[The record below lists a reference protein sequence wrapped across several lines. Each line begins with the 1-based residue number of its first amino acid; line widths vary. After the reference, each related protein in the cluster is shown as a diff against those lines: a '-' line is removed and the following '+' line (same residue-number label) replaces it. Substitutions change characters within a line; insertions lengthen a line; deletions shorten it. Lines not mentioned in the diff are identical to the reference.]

1 MKFSEK
7 FKLLR
12 VKLVTGFLLVA
23 IIPLAISSFFSFNKL
38 NDELYRQAFDKLKA
52 VQTIK
57 KNQVEKFFQ
66 ERVSD
71 IYALSKTDAIFYV
84 YNGLAEYQARIG
96 MDSRFSV
103 DSEEYKV
110 LVDNTTAYLNE
121 FVKTYELDDI
131 YLICSEHG
139 HVMYSA
145 AKKSDLGENLKYG
158 DLKNSALAKLWNKV
172 IVTQQIS
179 VQDFE
184 PYAPQNNE
192 PAAFIG
198 APLFM
203 ANGSIYGVVALPIS
217 LDSINAIMKERT
229 GMGET
234 GETYLVGPDRLMRSD
249 SYVDPV
255 NHTVKASFANPSMG
269 TADTEAVREAFD
281 GEDRAGITVNY
292 NGNSVL
298 SCYDLV
304 RILDLRWAIIAEIDK
319 TEAFASLNNI
329 RMMIGLVAL
338 VCIGAIITFALL
350 ITGSIAKPIIRIS
363 KGLRDNAEQVSISSD
378 QLSSTSQSLAT
389 GVSEQAA
396 SVEETSLS
404 LEEMASMTKQNAN
417 NANQASSLANETR
430 TAAGS
435 CSRTMQD
442 MAAAI
447 NHVNESSLE
456 TQKIVKT
463 IDEIAFQTN
472 ILALNAAVEAARAG
486 EAGAGFAVVADE
498 VRNLAMRAAD
508 AAKNTSDQIDDISN
522 RISEAIEMVNR
533 AIEKFANVDQ
543 NTEKV
548 NELVGEISAASNDQA
563 QGIEQLNSGVMDM
576 DRVVQQ
582 NASSA
587 EESASASQEMSAQA
601 TQMKAFVHELVSLV
615 GEISIEKGVERLVV
629 PRTQGEAQVIPEN
642 KAPSRPDFFID

>member
-1 MKFSEK
+1 M
-7 FKLLR
+7 
-12 VKLVTGFLLVA
+12 
-23 IIPLAISSFFSFNKL
+23 
-38 NDELYRQAFDKLKA
+38 
-52 VQTIK
+52 
-57 KNQVEKFFQ
+57 
-66 ERVSD
+66 
-71 IYALSKTDAIFYV
+71 
-84 YNGLAEYQARIG
+84 
-96 MDSRFSV
+96 
-103 DSEEYKV
+103 
-110 LVDNTTAYLNE
+110 
-121 FVKTYELDDI
+121 
-131 YLICSEHG
+131 YLICAQHG
-139 HVMYSA
+139 HVMYTA
-145 AKKSDLGENLKYG
+145 AKKSDLGENLKDG
-158 DLKNSALAKLWNKV
+158 ALKNSVLAKLWNKV
-172 IVTQQIS
+172 IETKEIS

-184 PYAPQNNE
+184 TYAPQNHE
-192 PAAFIG
+192 PAAFVG

-249 SYVDPV
+249 SYLDPV

-269 TADTEAVREAFD
+269 TADTEAVREAL
-281 GEDRAGITVNY
+281 GGKDRAGITTNY
-292 NGNSVL
+292 KGNSVL

-304 RILDLRWAIIAEIDK
+304 KILDMRWAIIAEIDK
-319 TEAFASLNNI
+319 AEAFASQNKIKL
-329 RMMIGLVAL
+329 MIGLVAL
-338 VCIGAIITFALL
+338 VCIGAIMTFALL
-350 ITGSIAKPIIRIS
+350 IASSIAKPIIRIS

-378 QLSSTSQSLAT
+378 QLSSTSQSLAM

-396 SVEETSLS
+396 SVEETSSS
-404 LEEMASMTKQNAN
+404 LEEMASMTRQNAN
-417 NANQASSLANETR
+417 NANQASSLSNETR
-430 TAAGS
+430 VAAGS

-442 MAAAI
+442 MASAI
-447 NHVNESSLE
+447 KHVNESSQE

-508 AAKNTSDQIDDISN
+508 AAKNTSDQIDDIST
-522 RISEAIEMVNR
+522 RISEAMEMVNK
-533 AIEKFANVDQ
+533 AIDKFSNVDQ

-548 NELVGEISAASNDQA
+548 NELVGEITAASNDQA

-587 EESASASQEMSAQA
+587 EESAAASQEMSIQA
-601 TQMKAFVHELVSLV
+601 TQMKAFVQELVSLV
-615 GEISIEKGVERLVV
+615 GEISNEKGVGRLVV
-629 PRTQGEAQVIPEN
+629 PMKQTAENEAPL
-642 KAPSRPDFFID
+642 RPAFLID

>member
-1 MKFSEK
+1 MKLSEK
-7 FKLLR
+7 FKVLR
-12 VKLVTGFLLVA
+12 VKLVTAFLLVA
-23 IIPLAISSFFSFNKL
+23 IIPLAISSFFSLNKL
-38 NDELYRQAFDKLKA
+38 NHELYRQAFDKLKA

-66 ERVSD
+66 EHFAD

-96 MDSRFSV
+96 MASKFSV

-121 FVKTYELDDI
+121 FVKTYELDDL
-131 YLICSEHG
+131 YLICADHG

-145 AKKSDLGENLKYG
+145 AKKSDLGENLRHG
-158 DLKNSALAKLWNKV
+158 DLKNSVLAKLWNKV
-172 IVTQQIS
+172 IETQQIS

-249 SYVDPV
+249 SYLDPV

-269 TADTEAVREAFD
+269 TADTEAVREAL
-281 GEDRAGITVNY
+281 GGKDRAGITINY
-292 NGNSVL
+292 KGNSVL

-304 RILDLRWAIIAEIDK
+304 KILDMRWAIIAEIDK
-319 TEAFASLNNI
+319 AEAFASLNKI
-329 RMMIGLVAL
+329 QLMIGLVAL
-338 VCIGAIITFALL
+338 VCIGAIMTFALL
-350 ITGSIAKPIIRIS
+350 IASSIAKPIIRIS
-363 KGLRDNAEQVSISSD
+363 RGLRDNAEQVSISSD
-378 QLSSTSQSLAT
+378 QLSSTSQSLAM

-396 SVEETSLS
+396 SVEETSSS
-404 LEEMASMTKQNAN
+404 LEEIASMTRQNAN
-417 NANQASSLANETR
+417 NANQASSLADETR
-430 TAAGS
+430 VAAGS
-435 CSRTMQD
+435 CSRTMQG
-442 MAAAI
+442 MASAI
-447 NHVNESSLE
+447 KHVNESSQE

-508 AAKNTSDQIDDISN
+508 AAKNTSDQIDDIST
-522 RISEAIEMVNR
+522 RISEAMEMVNK
-533 AIEKFANVDQ
+533 AIDKFANVDQ

-548 NELVGEISAASNDQA
+548 NELVGEITAASNDQA
-563 QGIEQLNSGVMDM
+563 QGIEQLNSGVTDM

-587 EESASASQEMSAQA
+587 EESAAASQEMSIQA
-601 TQMKAFVHELVSLV
+601 TQMKAFVQELVALI
-615 GEISIEKGVERLVV
+615 GEIPNEKGVGRLVV
-629 PRTQGEAQVIPEN
+629 PVKQTAEN
-642 KAPSRPDFFID
+642 ETPSRPAFLID